1 MIVAFAD
8 LDDTLFQTRRK
19 LRGDEGALTPATL
32 DSQGQPHSVQT
43 PAQAALYALLTANAT
58 LIPVTGRDQAAMQ
71 RVTLPFTS
79 WQILDHGFTMLE
91 PGGMVHQPWATRMVA
106 HLRPLQDALTAAHA
120 SALKLAAG
128 LDCHLQLHH
137 VHDAPFMLVAK
148 HAQAEAAALALMQDQ
163 WTAEVAGTPLHVIAN
178 ANNVS
183 VLPLVPGKAG
193 AVKYLLE
200 EVFPDAALT
209 LGLGDSISD
218 LAFMNVCHYALTP
231 SRGQLLRAATA
242 CGLPQ
247 R

>member
-19 LRGDEGALTPATL
+19 LRGDEGELTPATL
-32 DSQGQPHSVQT
+32 NRQGQPHSVQT
-43 PAQAALYALLTANAT
+43 SDQAALYALLTANAT
-58 LIPVTGRDQAAMQ
+58 LIPVTGRDRAAMQ
-71 RVTLPFTS
+71 RVTLSFTS

-106 HLRPLQDALTAAHA
+106 HLQPLQDALTAAHA
-120 SALKLAAG
+120 SALKLVDELG
-128 LDCHLQLHH
+128 CQLQLHH

-148 HAQAEAAALALMQDQ
+148 HPQADAGALARVQDH
-163 WTAEVAGTPLHVIAN
+163 WAAEMVGTPLHVIAN

-183 VLPLVPGKAG
+183 VLPLAPGKLG

-200 EVFPDAALT
+200 KIFPDAVLT
-209 LGLGDSISD
+209 LGLGDSVSD
-218 LAFMNVCHYALTP
+218 LAFMGACHYALTP